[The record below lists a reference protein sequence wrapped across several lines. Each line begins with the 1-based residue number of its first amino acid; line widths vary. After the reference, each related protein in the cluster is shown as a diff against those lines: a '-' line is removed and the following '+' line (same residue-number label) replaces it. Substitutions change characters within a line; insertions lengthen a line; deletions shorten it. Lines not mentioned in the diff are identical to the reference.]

1 MRLAVLLSSALLWCA
16 PHALGAQT
24 REVRVLTTAACR
36 KLLAAAD
43 AEAQRNDWRVTIA
56 IVDAAGDLLC
66 QQRHDAAAG
75 NTADFAHGKARTAA
89 RYRRPTRSM
98 DSTIAN
104 GRPHLLAIAGIL
116 PIEGGLPI
124 ELDGAVIGG
133 IGVSGATAAQD
144 AQVARAGLAALVR

>member
-1 MRLAVLLSSALLWCA
+1 M
-16 PHALGAQT
+16 
-24 REVRVLTTAACR
+24 LTTAACR
-36 KLLAAAD
+36 TLLAAAD
-43 AEAQRNDWRVTIA
+43 AEAQRNNWRVTIA

-66 QQRHDAAAG
+66 QQRHDEAAG

-104 GRPHLLAIAGIL
+104 GRPHLLAITGIL

-124 ELDGAVIGG
+124 QLDGAVIGG

-144 AQVARAGLAALVR
+144 AQVARAGLTALVR